1 MTDFNIT
8 FTTDVLGGDGTGTGT
23 HSSIERLFTL
33 AEQWLHE
40 ATYNTYTNS
49 NTMNSINNMLY
60 TNTLDTLK
68 LATNAINTTPH
79 TTTPYSSTST
89 SSSSSSTHNNSN
101 NNIKPWFFHTP
112 IINADQNTYTT
123 RTKGSE
129 FSLFSE
135 PKPEFPSTSP
145 QNEKRSEFSPLSLVG
160 CMCHS
165 TENLYNFYETSLAR
179 VSDDFYPKDDA
190 SQTVSS

>member
-8 FTTDVLGGDGTGTGT
+8 FTTDVLEGDETGTGNWAGT

-49 NTMNSINNMLY
+49 NSMNNILY
-60 TNTLDTLK
+60 SNTIDTLK
-68 LATNAINTTPH
+68 LATNAIQTTPH
-79 TTTPYSSTST
+79 TTPHT
-89 SSSSSSTHNNSN
+89 SSSSN
-101 NNIKPWFFHTP
+101 NNNKPWFFHTP

-123 RTKGSE
+123 RKSTLPKGSE
-129 FSLFSE
+129 LLPFSGTKLEISPFTPIS
-135 PKPEFPSTSP
+135 SLSP

>member
-8 FTTDVLGGDGTGTGT
+8 FTTDALEGDETGTGAGT

-40 ATYNTYTNS
+40 TTYNTYTT
-49 NTMNSINNMLY
+49 NTNAMNNLLY

-68 LATNAINTTPH
+68 LATHNTNSGNNIVH
-79 TTTPYSSTST
+79 TTAHTST
-89 SSSSSSTHNNSN
+89 SSNLHSN
-101 NNIKPWFFHTP
+101 NKPWFFHTP

-123 RTKGSE
+123 RKNTLPKGSE
-129 FSLFSE
+129 LLPFSDQSQ
-135 PKPEFPSTSP
+135 PKLSP
-145 QNEKRSEFSPLSLVG
+145 YIEKRSEFSPLSLVG

-190 SQTVSS
+190 SQTV